1 MTWTAAGTF
10 SKDLGFD
17 FEARCTVGRA
27 ALGVG
32 DVGLALATLD
42 RIGDHRSPHGPDQ
55 AEPGSSAGGEPQ
67 AWFDEWSATAR
78 DLVARA
84 DAAVGSGHVQTA
96 GWAYLA
102 AADYFAVALGA
113 VDGLADQSVLKPTFA
128 EHRRCWDGW
137 IDASAGA
144 HVQVEIPYQDT
155 TLPGWLLRP
164 DASGARRPTLVMTNG
179 SDGSLP
185 ALVASGAMDAL
196 ARGWNAFLYDGP
208 GQQSMLVERGVP
220 FRPDWEAVL
229 TPVVDALIARG
240 DVDADALVGYGI
252 SQAGY
257 WLPRALAFE
266 HRLVAAVADPGVM
279 DVSTSW
285 LGHLPA
291 ELIGLLRS
299 GDKATFNGYM
309 EQMAG
314 DPDAERTFR
323 FRARPYGLAEDPF
336 DVFTEVMAYNLA
348 GVVGQIRTPLLLTDP
363 QDEQFWPGQ
372 SQQLFGALTGE
383 KQVLPFAADQG
394 ANWHCQP
401 MGRQLTNNLMLDWLA
416 DRLAALT

>member
-10 SKDLGFD
+10 SKDPGFD
-17 FEARCTVGRA
+17 FEARCALGRA
-27 ALGVG
+27 AIGIG
-32 DVGLALATLD
+32 DVGLVLAALD
-42 RIGDHRSPHGPDQ
+42 RLGDHRSPPGSAP
-55 AEPGSSAGGEPQ
+55 APGSSGNAESQ

-78 DLVARA
+78 DLAARA
-84 DAAVGSGHVQTA
+84 DAAAAGGHPETA
-96 GWAYLA
+96 RWAFLA

-113 VDGLADQSVLKPTFA
+113 VDGLADQSVLAPTF
-128 EHRRCWDGW
+128 EQYQRCWNGW
-137 IDASAGA
+137 LDAAAGA
-144 HVQVEIPYQDT
+144 HVRVEVPYEGT

-164 DASGARRPTLVMTNG
+164 DASGVRRTTLVVTNG

-185 ALVASGAMDAL
+185 ALVASGASEAL
-196 ARGWNAFLYDGP
+196 ARGWNVFLYDGP
-208 GQQSMLVERGVP
+208 GQQSMLFQRGIP

-229 TPVVDALIARG
+229 TPVVDALVARD
-240 DVDADALVGYGI
+240 DVDPDALVGYGI

-285 LGHLPA
+285 LGHLPPVM
-291 ELIGLLRS
+291 IDLLRN

-309 EQMAG
+309 SQMGG

-336 DVFTEVMAYNLA
+336 DVFSEVMAYNLA
-348 GVVGQIRTPLLLTDP
+348 GVVGRIRTPLLVTSP
-363 QDEQFWPGQ
+363 ADEQFWPGQ
-372 SQQLFGALTGE
+372 SQELHDALTGE
-383 KQVLPFAADQG
+383 KQLLDFTAEQG

-401 MGRQLTNNLMLDWLA
+401 MGRQLTNKLMLDWLA
-416 DRLAALT
+416 DRLAAR

>member
-10 SKDLGFD
+10 SKDPGFD
-17 FEARCTVGRA
+17 FEARCAIGRA

-42 RIGDHRSPHGPDQ
+42 RIGDHRSPHGLDQ
-55 AEPGSSAGGEPQ
+55 AEPGSSAGGEPE

-78 DLVARA
+78 DLAARA
-84 DAAVGSGHVQTA
+84 DAAVGAGHLQTA

-113 VDGLADQSVLKPTFA
+113 VDGLADQSVLTPTFA

-144 HVQVEIPYQDT
+144 HVRVEIPYQDT

-185 ALVASGAMDAL
+185 ALVASGATDAL

-208 GQQSMLVERGVP
+208 GQQSMLFERGVP

-229 TPVVDALIARG
+229 TPVVDALVLRD

-309 EQMAG
+309 EQMG
-314 DPDAERTFR
+314 SDPDAARTFR

-336 DVFTEVMAYNLA
+336 GVFTEVMAYNLA

-372 SQQLFGALTGE
+372 SRQLFDALTGE
-383 KQVLPFAADQG
+383 KQVVPFAADQG

-401 MGRQLTNNLMLDWLA
+401 LGRQLTNKLMLDWLA
-416 DRLAALT
+416 DRLAAR

>member
-1 MTWTAAGTF
+1 MAWTAAGTF
-10 SKDLGFD
+10 SKDAGFD
-17 FEARCTVGRA
+17 FEARCAVGRA
-27 ALGVG
+27 AIGVG

-42 RIGDHRSPHGPDQ
+42 RIGDHQSPQGLDP
-55 AEPGSSAGGEPQ
+55 AAGTVAGGAEAQ

-78 DLVARA
+78 GLAVRA
-84 DAAVGSGHVQTA
+84 DAAAAAGRKATA
-96 GWAYLA
+96 SWAYLG

-113 VDGLADQSVLKPTFA
+113 VDGLADQSVLGPTFA

-137 IDASAGA
+137 IDAADGA
-144 HVQVEIPYQDT
+144 HVRVEVPYEGAT
-155 TLPGWLLRP
+155 MPGWLLRP
-164 DASGARRPTLVMTNG
+164 DSSGAARPTLILTNG

-185 ALVASGAMDAL
+185 ALVASGAADAL

-208 GQQSMLVERGVP
+208 GQQSMLFQRGIP

-229 TPVVDALIARG
+229 TPVVDALVARP
-240 DVDADALVGYGI
+240 DVDPDALVGYGV

-285 LGHLPA
+285 LGHLPP
-291 ELIGLLRS
+291 ELIALLRS
-299 GDKATFNGYM
+299 GDKDTFNGYM
-309 EQMAG
+309 AQMGG
-314 DPDAERTFR
+314 DPDTERTFL
-323 FRARPYGLAEDPF
+323 FRARPYGLANDPF
-336 DVFTEVMAYNLA
+336 DVFTEVMAYNLRD
-348 GVVGQIRTPLLLTDP
+348 VVGQIGTPLLLTDP

-372 SQQLFGALTGE
+372 SRELYDALSGE
-383 KQVLPFAADQG
+383 KDNLDFTAEQG

-401 MGRQLTNNLMLDWLA
+401 MGRQLTNKVMLDWLA
-416 DRLAALT
+416 DRLAAR